1 MTEPAAP
8 PPAPKPC
15 RTARDR
21 DIRRRRIFAL
31 KRMGWS
37 NDEIGEAENLTGE
50 RIRQI
55 VVENLDKRRFDPNED
70 HMRLQIAMLDAP
82 LRVTAEQAAAGDL
95 RAVDRLMR
103 VMDRLDRYQRA
114 SAATGQGTDDS
125 DLALDAKLADLVARR
140 RRADAMAE
148 EAAAALESG
157 ENPPVV
163 KAAEEEP
170 REAEIDV
177 SRFFDRQI
185 VDFEQSGQE

>member
-31 KRMGWS
+31 KRMGRS

-70 HMRLQIAMLDAP
+70 HMRLQIARLDAP

-177 SRFFDRQI
+177 FRFFDRQI

>member
-1 MTEPAAP
+1 
-8 PPAPKPC
+8 
-15 RTARDR
+15 
-21 DIRRRRIFAL
+21 
-31 KRMGWS
+31 
-37 NDEIGEAENLTGE
+37 
-50 RIRQI
+50 
-55 VVENLDKRRFDPNED
+55 
-70 HMRLQIAMLDAP
+70 MRLQIARLDAP

-114 SAATGQGTDDS
+114 NAATGQGTDDS

-140 RRADAMAE
+140 RRADAKAE

-177 SRFFDRQI
+177 SRFFLTAKSLTSSNPAKN
-185 VDFEQSGQE
+185 ELGKNLE